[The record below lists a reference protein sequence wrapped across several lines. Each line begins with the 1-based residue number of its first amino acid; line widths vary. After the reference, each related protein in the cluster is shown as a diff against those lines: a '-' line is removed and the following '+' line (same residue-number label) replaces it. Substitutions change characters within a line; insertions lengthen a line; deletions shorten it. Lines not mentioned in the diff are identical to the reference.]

1 MNRLYRRIE
10 LLSNIA
16 IIIVALLLGV
26 VLVKK
31 YFASSPDTTNIRTI
45 PAGTK
50 ISLPDVDWSKSRQTM
65 LIVLS
70 QGCHFCSE
78 SVPFYQ
84 HLTQEV
90 KDRSDT
96 RLIAVL
102 PQPPSDGQKY
112 LDNLGLA
119 IKDVIQVELSSIQV
133 RGTPTLILVD
143 SRGVVADAWVG
154 KLSSNKEIE
163 VISKIECDTCGS

>member
-1 MNRLYRRIE
+1 MSSLYRRIE

-16 IIIVALLLGV
+16 IIVVALLLGV

-31 YFASSPDTTNIRTI
+31 YFAGSPPATNTREIS
-45 PAGTK
+45 AGTK
-50 ISLPDVDWSKSRQTM
+50 IALTDVDWSKSRQTI

-70 QGCHFCSE
+70 QRCHFCSE
-78 SVPFYQ
+78 SMPFYQ
-84 HLTQEV
+84 RLTQEV
-90 KDRSDT
+90 KDYSDT

-102 PQPPSDGQKY
+102 PQPPGEGQKY

-119 IKDVIQVELSSIQV
+119 IKDVKQAELSSIQV

-143 SRGVVADAWVG
+143 SRGVVTDVWVG
-154 KLSSNKEIE
+154 KLSSDKETE
-163 VISKIECDTCGS
+163 VISKVECDTCGS

>member
-1 MNRLYRRIE
+1 MTHLYRRIE
-10 LLSNIA
+10 FLSNIA
-16 IIIVALLLGV
+16 IIIVVILLGV

-31 YFASSPDTTNIRTI
+31 YFSGSSDATNARQIS
-45 PAGTK
+45 AGTK
-50 ISLPDVDWSKSRQTM
+50 ISLTDVDWSKSRQTI

-70 QGCHFCSE
+70 QRCHFCSE

-84 HLTQEV
+84 RLTQEV
-90 KDRSDT
+90 KDHSDT

-102 PQPPSDGQKY
+102 PQPPSEGQKY
-112 LDNLGLA
+112 IDTLGLT
-119 IKDVIQVELSSIQV
+119 IKDVKQAELSSIQV

-143 SRGVVADAWVG
+143 SRGVVTDAWVG
-154 KLSSNKEIE
+154 KLSSDKETE